1 MSDSRVGGFGVV
13 GGCCLIIAKFAA
25 LVALPQ
31 ELRASALILMPVL
44 SRWGIV
50 YAISAFPSAKKE
62 GIGWAIKQGA
72 NWQGLAVATAFSLIA
87 ALALLTWWGAI
98 IMAALC
104 LILLAFS
111 RYLCSRFGGL
121 TGDNYGAI
129 NELAEVVMLILIF
142 IIGEAGGTSWL
153 G

>member
-1 MSDSRVGGFGVV
+1 
-13 GGCCLIIAKFAA
+13 
-25 LVALPQ
+25 
-31 ELRASALILMPVL
+31 MPVL

-50 YAISAFPSAKKE
+50 YAISTFPSAKKE

-72 NWQGLAVATAFSLIA
+72 NWKGLAVATAFSLIT

-98 IMAALC
+98 LMAALC

-129 NELAEVVMLILIF
+129 NELAEVVM
-142 IIGEAGGTSWL
+142 
-153 G
+153 